1 MSLSATLKQE
11 SSKEIGPTSATL
23 LSLLAALYG
32 KKVAV
37 LFCCFF
43 VDSVMESEGLANFDT
58 FQYANVAWTDVSAYV
73 AGFNC
78 MEIASVEQ

>member
-1 MSLSATLKQE
+1 MVRRL
-11 SSKEIGPTSATL
+11 
-23 LSLLAALYG
+23 
-32 KKVAV
+32 
-37 LFCCFF
+37 LFCSAVVFS